1 MLNECYQVQ
10 AQRAS
15 LKELGSCTWQAQA
28 YCACQ
33 ETPEHTVGCSHALIK
48 GENDFPFVED
58 TTLGPTTLFW
68 DAPFL
73 LKKMLKAKER
83 HGHCGFSSCCHASV
97 ELDGIISP
105 ALFDLR
111 QSLYLVLIGLELAR
125 TSLDQ
130 ASLKD
135 LPHCPYL

>member
-1 MLNECYQVQ
+1 MLNECYQFQV
-10 AQRAS
+10 QRAS
-15 LKELGSCTWQAQA
+15 LKEFGSCTWQAQV
-28 YCACQ
+28 YCTCQ
-33 ETPEHTVGCSHALIK
+33 KTPEYTVGCSHVLLK
-48 GENDFPFVED
+48 GENDFLFVED

-83 HGHCGFSSCCHASV
+83 HGHCGSSSGCHASV
-97 ELDGIISP
+97 GLGGIISP

-111 QSLYLVLIGLELAR
+111 YSLYLALIGLELAR

-130 ASLKD
+130 ASLKA
-135 LPHCPYL
+135 LPHCPCL